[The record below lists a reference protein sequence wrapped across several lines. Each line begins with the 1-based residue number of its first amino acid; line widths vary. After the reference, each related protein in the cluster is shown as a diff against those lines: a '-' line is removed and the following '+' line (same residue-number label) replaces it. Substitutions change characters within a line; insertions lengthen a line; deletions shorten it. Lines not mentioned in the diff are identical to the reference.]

1 MAALTMSMSATPM
14 PASLSTDCEVPSPA
28 GVVTWNSRVSSS
40 VWASSTSVTTT
51 SCEASGLSAM
61 AMEVPTSPAP

>member
-1 MAALTMSMSATPM
+1 
-14 PASLSTDCEVPSPA
+14 
-28 GVVTWNSRVSSS
+28 
-40 VWASSTSVTTT
+40 VWTSSTSVTTT